1 MQIKYSK
8 QAYKYLTKLHKP
20 KREKLIA
27 AINQLDA
34 VQKQI
39 DAIHA
44 ELLTELSDDELTAAE
59 RQEIESIRK
68 ENDFRT
74 FDEWEKEKPLD

>member
-1 MQIKYSK
+1 MIDK
-8 QAYKYLTKLHKP
+8 
-20 KREKLIA
+20 KRIESLL
-27 AINQLDA
+27 NQLDA

-68 ENDFRT
+68 DNDFRT
-74 FDEWEKEKPLD
+74 FEEWEKEKPLD

>member
-1 MQIKYSK
+1 MIDK
-8 QAYKYLTKLHKP
+8 
-20 KREKLIA
+20 KRIESLLS
-27 AINQLDA
+27 QLDA

-59 RQEIESIRK
+59 RQEIENIRK

-74 FDEWEKEKPLD
+74 FEEWEKEKPLD

>member
-1 MQIKYSK
+1 MIDK
-8 QAYKYLTKLHKP
+8 
-20 KREKLIA
+20 KRIESLL
-27 AINQLDA
+27 NQLDA

-74 FDEWEKEKPLD
+74 FEEWEKEKPLD

>member
-1 MQIKYSK
+1 MIDK
-8 QAYKYLTKLHKP
+8 
-20 KREKLIA
+20 KRIESLLS
-27 AINQLDA
+27 QLDA

-74 FDEWEKEKPLD
+74 FEEWEKEKPLD

>member
-1 MQIKYSK
+1 MIDK
-8 QAYKYLTKLHKP
+8 
-20 KREKLIA
+20 KRIESLL
-27 AINQLDA
+27 NQLDA

-44 ELLTELSDDELTAAE
+44 ELLTELTDDELTAAE
-59 RQEIESIRK
+59 RQEIENIRK

>member
-1 MQIKYSK
+1 MIDN
-8 QAYKYLTKLHKP
+8 
-20 KREKLIA
+20 KRIESLLS
-27 AINQLDA
+27 QLDA

-59 RQEIESIRK
+59 RQEIENIRK

-74 FDEWEKEKPLD
+74 FEEWEKEKPLD

>member
-1 MQIKYSK
+1 MIDK
-8 QAYKYLTKLHKP
+8 
-20 KREKLIA
+20 KRIESLLS
-27 AINQLDA
+27 QLDA

>member
-1 MQIKYSK
+1 MIDR
-8 QAYKYLTKLHKP
+8 
-20 KREKLIA
+20 KRIESLL
-27 AINQLDA
+27 NQLDA

-59 RQEIESIRK
+59 RQEIENIRK

-74 FDEWEKEKPLD
+74 FEEWEKEKPLD

>member
-1 MQIKYSK
+1 MIDK
-8 QAYKYLTKLHKP
+8 
-20 KREKLIA
+20 KRIESLLS
-27 AINQLDA
+27 QLDA
-34 VQKQI
+34 VQRQI

-59 RQEIESIRK
+59 RQEIENIRK

-74 FDEWEKEKPLD
+74 FEEWEKEKPLD

>member
-1 MQIKYSK
+1 MIDK
-8 QAYKYLTKLHKP
+8 
-20 KREKLIA
+20 KRIESLLS
-27 AINQLDA
+27 QLDA

-59 RQEIESIRK
+59 RQEIENTRK

-74 FDEWEKEKPLD
+74 FEEWEKEKPLD

>member
-1 MQIKYSK
+1 MIDK
-8 QAYKYLTKLHKP
+8 
-20 KREKLIA
+20 KRIESLL
-27 AINQLDA
+27 NQLDA

-59 RQEIESIRK
+59 RQEIENIRK

-74 FDEWEKEKPLD
+74 FEEWEKEKPLD